1 MNKKI
6 FFAVGLLLMAHAAFP
21 QKVESSIPRHNYLGV
36 GFGMGKIS
44 VFDQINMGVPY
55 SGLNFGTDFDATF
68 TFKKSYLQISNVLL
82 SGNLT
87 PYKSESVKKNS
98 ISNYSE
104 NFSIAHYW
112 KVYSIQPSDIYFF
125 AGPMLSAKGDVR
137 INNGEVGN
145 SALGYNLAGSV
156 GLALKSAWY
165 FNVLPAG
172 EDQMKDFRLEGSL
185 SMPLL
190 AKVFTPTYIGITEKA
205 VTESAGIID
214 LSSNYSGYPTN
225 YFNLKVGLS
234 LTYFLPN
241 KNAVM
246 LSYSRDYL
254 KAKPVHHPV
263 NSVNQF
269 LSIKLLFNLK

>member
-21 QKVESSIPRHNYLGV
+21 QKSESFIPRHDYLGL
-36 GFGMGKIS
+36 GFGVGKIS

-55 SGLNFGTDFDATF
+55 TGLNLGTDFDATF
-68 TFKKSYLQISNVLL
+68 TFKKSYLQLRNVFF
-82 SGNLT
+82 SGNLA
-87 PYKSESVKKNS
+87 PYKSESEKKNS

-125 AGPMLSAKGDVR
+125 AGPILSAKGDFR
-137 INNGEVGN
+137 FNNGELGN
-145 SALGYNLAGSV
+145 SALGYNFAGSL

-165 FNVLPAG
+165 FNVLPG
-172 EDQMKDFRLEGSL
+172 GDDEMKDFRLEGSL

-190 AKVFTPTYIGITEKA
+190 SGVFTPTYIGVTEKA
-205 VTESAGIID
+205 VTENAGLID
-214 LSSNYSGYPTN
+214 LSSNYLGNPSS
-225 YFNLKVGLS
+225 YFNLELGLS

-241 KNAVM
+241 RNAVI
-246 LSYSRDYL
+246 LSYNRDYV
-254 KAKPVHHPV
+254 KTKPAYHPT
-263 NSVNQF
+263 NLMNQF
-269 LSIKLLFNLK
+269 FSIKLLFNLK